1 MEFLN
6 SFDIWDI
13 IWFCSL
19 VVWVIGLFLV
29 KPIYKH
35 FNSVKI
41 ENHTNNSNYGNV
53 SVISWS
59 NVFNSTIVENVT
71 INGET
76 INLDGNWNVNGK

>member
-6 SFDIWDI
+6 SFDVWDI

-19 VVWVIGLFLV
+19 VVWVIGLILV

-41 ENHTNNSNYGNV
+41 ENHTKKSNFKNV
-53 SVISWS
+53 SIILWN
-59 NVFNSTIVENVT
+59 NVFNSTIIKNVT
-71 INGET
+71 VNGET
-76 INLDGNWNVNGK
+76 INLDNKWMINGK